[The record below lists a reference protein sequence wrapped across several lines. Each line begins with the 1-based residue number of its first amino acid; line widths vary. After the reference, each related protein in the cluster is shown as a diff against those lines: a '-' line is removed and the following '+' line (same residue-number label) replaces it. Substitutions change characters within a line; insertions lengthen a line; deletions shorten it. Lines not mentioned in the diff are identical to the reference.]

1 MDDDELLHFAEP
13 FASLVARLP
22 AEVSCVVLINV
33 EATPKALAAE
43 CVFTE
48 VGVFTQHNMLAY
60 RNGKAAGRC
69 AVANWHGPHRFTGES
84 HVLPVEAACVLHFES
99 CTYEGKH
106 VSRVSE

>member
-48 VGVFTQHNMLAY
+48 V
-60 RNGKAAGRC
+60 
-69 AVANWHGPHRFTGES
+69 
-84 HVLPVEAACVLHFES
+84 
-99 CTYEGKH
+99 
-106 VSRVSE
+106 SE

>member
-13 FASLVARLP
+13 FATLVSRLP